1 MNSTSDEK
9 KVPWNEEKMLLDK
22 FDKIEKMLIKV
33 RDSSHYIEGV
43 IPVMEGTVM

>member
-9 KVPWNEEKMLLDK
+9 KVAWNEEKMLLDK

-33 RDSSHYIEGV
+33 RDSSRYIEGA
-43 IPVMEGTVM
+43 IPVMQGTVM